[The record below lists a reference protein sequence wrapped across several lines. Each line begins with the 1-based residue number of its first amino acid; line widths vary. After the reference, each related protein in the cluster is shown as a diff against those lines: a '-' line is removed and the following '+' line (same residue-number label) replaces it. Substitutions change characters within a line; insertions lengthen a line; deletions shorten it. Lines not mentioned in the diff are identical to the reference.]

1 MLFLCSGS
9 PTQYYPMNAPNIAYV
24 FAVPR
29 LDQVPGSNSYLI
41 SVSSTEEMKRLFD
54 FFGKTQ
60 FMSVSRSEDGSARV
74 LFNYASK
81 QWELE
86 PNVTYISRDSFP
98 ESLQE
103 CRESQRDS
111 LVVLAVSAVETEVK
125 YLANYTQLGGSPFK
139 GIKSGTL
146 VRCNLETKKGELL
159 S

>member
-1 MLFLCSGS
+1 
-9 PTQYYPMNAPNIAYV
+9 MNAPNIAYV

-29 LDQVPGSNSYLI
+29 LDKIAPTSTGYL
-41 SVSSTEEMKRLFD
+41 VSSSSLLEMKRLFD

-60 FMSVSRSEDGSARV
+60 FMLVSRSEDGSARV

-86 PNVTYISRDSFP
+86 PNVTYIPKDSFP
-98 ESLQE
+98 TSLKE
-103 CRESQRDS
+103 CKESQGDN
-111 LVVLAVSAVETEVK
+111 LVVLAVSAVEAERV
-125 YLANYTQLGGSPFK
+125 YLAEYTQLGGSPFK